1 MSVAILNSFA
11 FTCTIDGGTAIAV
24 QKRGSGVRNG
34 TESFST
40 EKYWHRTDRG
50 TWGDNKVD
58 NNVGDDIEDMPVRK
72 LFNFRG
78 PLSIDVSS
86 AWYFIRICDDGHAPW
101 IADEVKVGR
110 AVAPRS
116 PSIELMAEKRSAA

>member
-1 MSVAILNSFA
+1 MRRHCLIVKSQMV
-11 FTCTIDGGTAIAV
+11 
-24 QKRGSGVRNG
+24 SG
-34 TESFST
+34 ST
-40 EKYWHRTDRG
+40 ECHKSLLGAARWSIIGIETWVDNNDR
-50 TWGDNKVD
+50 GDNKVD

-72 LFNFRG
+72 LFNYRG

-116 PSIELMAEKRSAA
+116 PSIELMAEKRSVA